1 MTKPFLFYQ
10 AERQSFSLDSRYGV
24 TYEDFSSVEIVKV
37 TYFGN
42 GFIISIG
49 FFPSIP

>member
-24 TYEDFSSVEIVKV
+24 TYEDFSSVEMTTLGQAFVRPNEVKALS
-37 TYFGN
+37 G
-42 GFIISIG
+42 
-49 FFPSIP
+49 

>member
-1 MTKPFLFYQ
+1 MRNIVISTEEKSHKVRHKVRRSPDVI
-10 AERQSFSLDSRYGV
+10 SPPS
-24 TYEDFSSVEIVKV
+24 IVKV